1 MNKLFG
7 KKNSENVDT
16 YIVISDFENLTE
28 YQCKQMDKKNEK
40 IYKILCDR
48 AKKANDML
56 GPSLLAITVE
66 VPLPPRPTNYDRFM
80 IWKKRNCEKKV
91 VPQSEAVLFLHEQ
104 GYILHRDYEAYQAI
118 ELAHD
123 IKKQLNLEDTNKK
136 DLNKN
141 FDQVFTKN
149 DTNILRR
156 RSFMRLMPKTKSNT
170 SIKITPSAPPLYP
183 SLEEPDNNQ

>member
-7 KKNSENVDT
+7 RKNSENIDT
-16 YIVISDFENLTE
+16 YIVINDFDNLTE
-28 YQCKQMDKKNEK
+28 LQCKQIDKKNEK
-40 IYKILCDR
+40 IYKILNER

-56 GPSLLAITVE
+56 GPSLLSINVE
-66 VPLPPRPTNYDRFM
+66 VPLPPRPNNFDRFI

-104 GYILHRDYEAYQAI
+104 GYILYRDYEPYQAI

-136 DLNKN
+136 DFNKT
-141 FDQVFTKN
+141 FEQVFTKN
-149 DTNILRR
+149 DPNILRR
-156 RSFMRLMPKTKSNT
+156 RSFMKLMPKTLSNS
-170 SIKITPSAPPLYP
+170 SIEISPSAPPLYP
-183 SLEEPDNNQ
+183 TLEESDNNQ